1 LFRNTL
7 SLKIMETKLIS
18 DDCLP
23 LELDAGDRELISH
36 VDNTYFKRKG
46 ASEVG
51 KTHIELADGNI
62 IITKHNGEMEW
73 AVIGGKRNR
82 RLDAWVVEYTIGW
95 GLTDPET
102 GCSEMDTDTFITSSL
117 LDALKESASIHQ
129 GWELDAAFQKIT
141 NKYFFVDL

>member
-1 LFRNTL
+1 
-7 SLKIMETKLIS
+7 METKLIS

-51 KTHIELADGNI
+51 KTYIELAGGNI
-62 IITKHNGEMEW
+62 TITKHNGEVEW

-82 RLDAWVVEYTIGW
+82 RLDAWVVEYTVGW
-95 GLTDPET
+95 GWADPET
-102 GCSEMDTDTFITSSL
+102 GCPETDTDTYITSSL
-117 LDALKESASIHQ
+117 LDALKESASILQ
-129 GWELDAAFQKIT
+129 GWELDRAFYKIS